1 MPKQLRKKRE
11 KNVQEQKSRT
21 HLPGKIG
28 AGVLFTLLGII
39 FALIMIMT
47 APQED
52 ENAILTNQ
60 PLMTASPA
68 VSISTESELETLLAS
83 FPVPVLCSLPGHD
96 MTFIGGTTYDAAFEN
111 GVARIADM
119 TYALPDGSEIVLTS
133 IYPARASSLL
143 KRDGYALIGTTELAG
158 MEAVRM
164 SREDSVRI
172 HAQHSE
178 AIYILTAPAM
188 SFGELSGLAAGI
200 QRVSMTK

>member
-1 MPKQLRKKRE
+1 MMKKQPLKRRAPSAQEKKH
-11 KNVQEQKSRT
+11 SA
-21 HLPGKIG
+21 LPGKIG

-52 ENAILTNQ
+52 ENAILTDQ

-68 VSISTESELETLLAS
+68 VSISSESELDKLLAS

-96 MTFIGGTTYDAAFEN
+96 MTFISGTAYDAAFEN

-143 KRDGYALIGTTELAG
+143 ERGGYALIGTTELAG

-164 SREDSVRI
+164 SREDSVRV

-178 AIYILTAPAM
+178 AIYVLTAPAM

-200 QRVSMTK
+200 QRVTMTK